1 MEPGNFRIGRV
12 GRAHN
17 DYYEVALKDRYD
29 GGEYYD
35 DGDGDGNDGDGDGDG
50 DSDGDGDGDGDKGEI
65 CSLQLVSAVNLRP
78 HLTPIEPIFFRVMH

>member
-1 MEPGNFRIGRV
+1 MTETSGMVQITNRFMMVIKTLHYIAFVNVLKLLYRVEPGNFRIGRV

-35 DGDGDGNDGDGDGDG
+35 DGDGDGNDGDGD
-50 DSDGDGDGDGDKGEI
+50 
-65 CSLQLVSAVNLRP
+65 R
-78 HLTPIEPIFFRVMH
+78 

>member
-1 MEPGNFRIGRV
+1 MTETSGMVQITNRFLIVIKTLHCIAFVNILKLMCRVEPGNFRIGRV

-35 DGDGDGNDGDGDGDG
+35 DGDGNGNDGDGD
-50 DSDGDGDGDGDKGEI
+50 
-65 CSLQLVSAVNLRP
+65 R
-78 HLTPIEPIFFRVMH
+78 

>member
-29 GGEYYD
+29 DDDYSYGCEEYYD
-35 DGDGDGNDGDGDGDG
+35 DVDPLYY
-50 DSDGDGDGDGDKGEI
+50 I
-65 CSLQLVSAVNLRP
+65 CYK
-78 HLTPIEPIFFRVMH
+78 

>member
-1 MEPGNFRIGRV
+1 MCRVEPGNFRIGRV

-29 GGEYYD
+29 SGEYYD

-50 DSDGDGDGDGDKGEI
+50 DGKAYFGGPGSFWNTKKK
-65 CSLQLVSAVNLRP
+65 A
-78 HLTPIEPIFFRVMH
+78 